1 VDVVKEAAERKVVAA
16 EQVKVVDSLVA
27 AKAAGREV
35 SMRNQSMPNQTHGK
49 KELEY
54 GETQPKRN
62 DMKEQRG
69 GPQSDQAAGETDKGA
84 HNQAA
89 KGRNPRGN
97 SVSSE

>member
-1 VDVVKEAAERKVVAA
+1 
-16 EQVKVVDSLVA
+16 
-27 AKAAGREV
+27 
-35 SMRNQSMPNQTHGK
+35 MRNQSMPNQTHGK